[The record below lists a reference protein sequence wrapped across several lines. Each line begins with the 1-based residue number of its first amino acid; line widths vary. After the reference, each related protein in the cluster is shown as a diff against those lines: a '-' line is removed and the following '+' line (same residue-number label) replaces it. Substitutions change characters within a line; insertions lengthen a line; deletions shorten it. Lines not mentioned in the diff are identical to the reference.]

1 MPKIRNTNSNSQPRH
16 TKGSI
21 VKLYEDYH
29 NNKIEIGK
37 ARLIAYISTGL
48 TFILNDN
55 EDMIYNTE
63 RWRAEIIESLNP
75 KYPKGLLQNYRIRFT
90 EKVGLPTTTED
101 DESIVTEIEDSFLTF
116 DGIELY

>member
-1 MPKIRNTNSNSQPRH
+1 MQKIRNTHSSSYSRH
-16 TKGSI
+16 TRGSI

-48 TFILNDN
+48 TFILDDN

-75 KYPKGLLQNYRIRFT
+75 KYPVGLLQNYRIRFT
-90 EKVGLPTTTED
+90 EKVGLPNTTED
-101 DESIVTEIEDSFLTF
+101 DESIITDIEDSFLTF
-116 DGIELY
+116 NGTELY